1 MAAPSTAGKR
11 RAVDRSWLKH
21 LLSAHAHKM
30 DASFP
35 CRADPILKD
44 KALVVAPM
52 VDQSDLPFRLL
63 CRRYGANLAYTP
75 MIHARLFVERKQYRE
90 RFWDFVNNT
99 PDEDRP
105 LIAQFCGSDPTYL
118 LPAMESIQHAVD
130 AVDINCGCPQQIAKK
145 GRYGAFLLESPKLP
159 ELVQHL
165 VSKLEVPVTVKVR
178 LLPSGVDD
186 SLNLYEKLVDAG
198 ASLICVHG
206 RNRHQNKQ
214 HTGATDWDA
223 IRRTVERI
231 GHRVP
236 VLANGSIADLDDVR
250 ECIRQTGVDGVMSSE
265 AILEYPAL
273 FLETGTKAAGGLR
286 SGPGRAQLAREYL
299 DLCKQFPP
307 DKGGQASGM
316 KCIRAHL
323 HKMLH
328 ADLQTHCTDV
338 RDLVAF
344 HGKTM
349 DVMYDAVKRVEEAQ
363 AAVAHEAKDEVL
375 SWYIRHRSEITEQAR
390 SGEKENEDKK
400 NSAESESASA
410 ASDDDN
416 DECPGSDLFG
426 GGEVCGCGDDDG
438 DY

>member
-1 MAAPSTAGKR
+1 M
-11 RAVDRSWLKH
+11 
-21 LLSAHAHKM
+21 
-30 DASFP
+30 
-35 CRADPILKD
+35 
-44 KALVVAPM
+44 
-52 VDQSDLPFRLL
+52 
-63 CRRYGANLAYTP
+63 
-75 MIHARLFVERKQYRE
+75 
-90 RFWDFVNNT
+90 
-99 PDEDRP
+99 
-105 LIAQFCGSDPTYL
+105 
-118 LPAMESIQHAVD
+118 
-130 AVDINCGCPQQIAKK
+130 
-145 GRYGAFLLESPKLP
+145 
-159 ELVQHL
+159 
-165 VSKLEVPVTVKVR
+165 KVR

-206 RNRHQNKQ
+206 RNRLQNKQ
-214 HTGATDWDA
+214 LTGAADWDA

-231 GHRVP
+231 GHLVP

-286 SGPGRAQLAREYL
+286 TGPGRLQLAREFL
-299 DLCKQFPP
+299 DLCRQFPP

-328 ADLQTHCTDV
+328 ADLQTNCTDV

-349 DVMYDAVKRVEEAQ
+349 DVMYDAVKRIEDAQTATGHKVE
-363 AAVAHEAKDEVL
+363 DEVL
-375 SWYIRHRSEITEQAR
+375 SWYIRHRSEGKDR
-390 SGEKENEDKK
+390 SGSSKKENEDNT
-400 NSAESESASA
+400 NSVGAESA
-410 ASDDDN
+410 AADDDDSF
-416 DECPGSDLFG
+416 DECLGSDLFG
-426 GGEVCGCGDDDG
+426 GGEVGCSDNVG